1 MRHAPRLAPRLD
13 RAADPCHN
21 PRDSLET
28 SGAFM
33 PLRTILIGLD
43 GSVYSLNAIDLALR
57 WARRRRVTVHGLAV
71 VDEPELTAGE
81 PVPLGAG
88 HFKHELDRAR
98 LVNARREARQ
108 RLEAFSARCRRAKVR
123 YRALRAAG
131 RPYARILDQAQRVD
145 LVMLGQHTY
154 FSASAGAEG
163 GSTLNRVLENASRP
177 VVVVPDPLGDG
188 RAVVLAYDG
197 SVPAARALYAFVASS
212 LGVGPRV
219 HVLSVRRKR
228 AEAVP
233 LAAVAKEFL
242 LHHGIKATSRAIGST
257 AMPAEVLLEQIAS
270 LDAGLIVMG
279 THGKSWL
286 QTFLLGSVTRAVLER
301 AKVPLFLSA

>member
-1 MRHAPRLAPRLD
+1 
-13 RAADPCHN
+13 
-21 PRDSLET
+21 
-28 SGAFM
+28 
-33 PLRTILIGLD
+33 
-43 GSVYSLNAIDLALR
+43 
-57 WARRRRVTVHGLAV
+57 
-71 VDEPELTAGE
+71 
-81 PVPLGAG
+81 
-88 HFKHELDRAR
+88 
-98 LVNARREARQ
+98 
-108 RLEAFSARCRRAKVR
+108 
-123 YRALRAAG
+123 
-131 RPYARILDQAQRVD
+131 
-145 LVMLGQHTY
+145 
-154 FSASAGAEG
+154 
-163 GSTLNRVLENASRP
+163 
-177 VVVVPDPLGDG
+177 
-188 RAVVLAYDG
+188 VVLAYDG

-286 QTFLLGSVTRAVLER
+286 QTFLLGSVTRAMLER